1 MGMRRLTA
9 VLVLGLIG
17 CAGLGKNQ
25 DLVTG
30 GAPLDQWCPEGL
42 TLTANNGNP
51 EPGTTPR
58 FLYVGCELEPDLAHG
73 PTMVWRTDAKQMIAL
88 MFMDHGKLDGPAVFW
103 CENGAVWQQ
112 HTYKDGEPLGPAY
125 LWDCETREQR
135 IFETTA
141 ER

>member
-1 MGMRRLTA
+1 MTDGMGMRRLTA

-88 MFMDHGKLDGPAVFW
+88 MFMP
-103 CENGAVWQQ
+103 
-112 HTYKDGEPLGPAY
+112 T
-125 LWDCETREQR
+125 DCMMTIQP
-135 IFETTA
+135 TTHVSTTPMLA
-141 ER
+141 SA